1 MSGAQIAAER
11 AELSFML
18 GGETADLD
26 DAQMLFA
33 SMGKHFHRMGSFG
46 SGMQAK
52 VLNNMLA
59 ASHTAMT
66 RMILDWA
73 DDADL
78 DERSLLDLI
87 HTSSGQN
94 WLASGFN
101 DIEFAR
107 DGHAEDN
114 TIGILVKDVASAIDG
129 APANADLTAALTI
142 QKMIL
147 DLKPRT

>member
-1 MSGAQIAAER
+1 MTYLQIEA
-11 AELSFML
+11 
-18 GGETADLD
+18 
-26 DAQMLFA
+26 
-33 SMGKHFHRMGSFG
+33 
-46 SGMQAK
+46 
-52 VLNNMLA
+52 
-59 ASHTAMT
+59 
-66 RMILDWA
+66 A
-73 DDADL
+73 DDAGL

-114 TIGILVKDVASAIDG
+114 TIGILVKDVASAMDG

-147 DLKPRT
+147 DLKPRI